1 MLFYPILMS
10 CKFSFGIPL
19 RTVIALP
26 KETNRVLALGIPKL
40 DEVFHG
46 FQRGDFAVLV
56 GRPLCTLLLHACI
69 RCQLPFRKG
78 GLNSRA
84 VYIDGGNRFD
94 LYAVSAIAQ
103 EYGLEPRAVLEK
115 ILISRAFT
123 AYQLTELVFEKLEQ
137 ILKRHRSKFVVISD
151 ITELFLD
158 RDVPKTEG
166 RNIFLK
172 MTHHLSEIASR
183 RRAVIVTSYTPRPY
197 SSESLFIESILL
209 GRASTVI
216 RFNESQCGLKFTLE
230 EHPNINPCS
239 IDVPSNAVTMDMFVE
254 D

>member
-1 MLFYPILMS
+1 
-10 CKFSFGIPL
+10 
-19 RTVIALP
+19 VIALP
-26 KETNRVLALGIPKL
+26 KQINRVLALGIQKV

-46 FQRGDFAVLV
+46 FQRGDLTVLV
-56 GRPLCTLLLHACI
+56 GHPLYTLLLFLLSV

-84 VYIDGGNRFD
+84 VYIDGGNSFD

-123 AYQLTELVFEKLEQ
+123 AYQLTELVFEKLEK
-137 ILKRHRSKFVVISD
+137 ILKRYRSKFVVISD
-151 ITELFLD
+151 ITGLFLD
-158 RDVPKTEG
+158 RDVPETEG

-172 MTHHLSEIASR
+172 MIHHLSEVASR
-183 RRAVIVTSYTPRPY
+183 RRAVIVTSYIPRPY
-197 SSESLFIESILL
+197 SSGSLFLESILL

-239 IDVPSNAVTMDMFVE
+239 MDVPSNAVAMDMFVE